1 MDAQGAEIDSANL
14 AARLSSL
21 ANGSLTP
28 CPTDL
33 RGWRGTRPAP
43 PIVLV
48 HGHAT
53 TLGVWTDP
61 YHESL
66 GNGLIP
72 FDFSLTDC
80 DARPQGTYFPDWRFK
95 NVCFA
100 TPMRLRPDPP
110 PCYWDTLR
118 REGYSLLAWSQA
130 HSNGRIDHA
139 VRELEVVLRLAEET
153 FGTSRFI
160 VLAHSRGGLV
170 TRRLLQTRPEI
181 ARRLVGLIML
191 STPNHGS
198 KVATLSRQAS
208 RLLPF
213 LGRILGD
220 KVLAKTSEDFHEGAL
235 RYVGSLLTFFQG
247 EAIRELRPRCRF
259 MREMEE
265 GIKLERSLGV
275 PYYLFAGYDN
285 RYNRLYLIRDR
296 EKGDVVELLCVL
308 DGMWNFAMPS
318 EIKDDQGDGLVAVK
332 RAVLGWE
339 RRRKLFRANHA
350 SILVHRE
357 AQKAVLEA
365 LAELEAEE
373 ASRPTSDR

>member
-1 MDAQGAEIDSANL
+1 MDLQGTEIDSARL
-14 AARLSSL
+14 AERLSAHAGGALS
-21 ANGSLTP
+21 P
-28 CPTDL
+28 CPTEL
-33 RGWRGTRPAP
+33 RGWKGTRQAP

-61 YHESL
+61 YHGSL
-66 GNGLIP
+66 GEGLIP

-80 DARPQGTYFPDWRFK
+80 DHRPQGTYFPEWRFK

-100 TPMRLRPDPP
+100 TPLRLTPDPP

-118 REGYSLLAWSQA
+118 SEGYSLLTWTQG
-130 HSNGRIDHA
+130 HPNGKIDLA
-139 VRELEVVLRLAEET
+139 VKELEVVLRLAEET
-153 FGTSRFI
+153 FGTPRVV
-160 VLAHSRGGLV
+160 VLVHSRGGLV
-170 TRRLLQTRPEI
+170 TRRLLQTRPET

-198 KVATLSRQAS
+198 KVATLSRNAS

-220 KVLAKTSEDFHEGAL
+220 KVLAKTSEDFRESAFK
-235 RYVGSLLTFFQG
+235 YAGSLLAFFQG
-247 EAIRELRPRCRF
+247 EAIRELRPRGRF
-259 MREMEE
+259 MREMAD
-265 GIKLERSLGV
+265 GIKLEKSLGV
-275 PYYLFAGYDN
+275 PYYLFAGHDN
-285 RYNRLYLIRDR
+285 RHNRLYLIRDR
-296 EKGDVVELLCVL
+296 EKGDLVELLCVL

-350 SILVHRE
+350 SILIHRD
-357 AQKAVLEA
+357 AQRAVLDA
-365 LAELEAEE
+365 LVELSAEE
-373 ASRPTSDR
+373 AARPTSDR